1 MSAAVSSDASSAVL
15 SIAQADQI
23 ATIMQG
29 MAAPARVRV
38 LAELQRQPRTVSEL
52 GASLEMTQTTLS
64 NHLRVLRILGLVTTQ
79 RDGRFVRYS
88 LHDAHVAELLSAT
101 LSHAAHVSMSGGI
114 AASS

>member
-1 MSAAVSSDASSAVL
+1 MRNLAWACSALLLTGCAFVSMTPS
-15 SIAQADQI
+15 
-23 ATIMQG
+23 G
-29 MAAPARVRV
+29 ARVRV

-101 LSHAAHVSMSGGI
+101 LSHAAHVSMAGGI